1 MKKYSITVSSEE
13 AARLINNMLGD
24 YREIELHVGVNY
36 TSDSRVYECA
46 KRLEAYGDEFVT
58 GTMGKDFNLRKEFN
72 KFHFCKW
79 MDVFMTDPTDD
90 HFIYNLYYQHMELVS
105 ITFDDGLKDP
115 YKKYMVYVNWPYYEN
130 GEHGFVVRKEESDKQ
145 HVFLETNSAKVAFNM
160 VNRIV
165 ANMRYPKTKYVL

>member
-1 MKKYSITVSSEE
+1 MKKHSITVSSEE

-72 KFHFCKW
+72 KFHFCKG

-90 HFIYNLYYQHMELVS
+90 HFIYNLYYRNKDLV
-105 ITFDDGLKDP
+105 TLEFDDVYHGDR
-115 YKKYMVYVNWPYYEN
+115 KYMVFVDNPYYKN
-130 GEHGFVVRKEESDKQ
+130 GEHGFEVCGKETHLR
-145 HVFLETNSAKVAFNM
+145 HVFLETNSAKIAFNM

-165 ANMRYPKTKYVL
+165 ANMRYPKTKYVW